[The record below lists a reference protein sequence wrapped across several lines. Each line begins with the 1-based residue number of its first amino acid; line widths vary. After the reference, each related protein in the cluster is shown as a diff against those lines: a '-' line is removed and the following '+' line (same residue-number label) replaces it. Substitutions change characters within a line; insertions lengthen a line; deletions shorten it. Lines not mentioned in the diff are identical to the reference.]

1 MLCCPLHISKR
12 GSSHAAVGLNV
23 HNELI
28 SRVVRPRTHLDII
41 CIKASKAS
49 LDCVLTTLARYIY
62 HMWASNH
69 AILQLVM

>member
-1 MLCCPLHISKR
+1 MLCCSLHISKR
-12 GSSHAAVGLNV
+12 GSHVAVGLNV

-28 SRVVRPRTHLDII
+28 SRVVRPRTHLDI
-41 CIKASKAS
+41 CIRASKAS
-49 LDCVLTTLARYIY
+49 LDFVLTTLARYFY